1 MMGARAVVGRG
12 ELHDTEAAVLP
23 GKDRAQERAWMVEQ
37 QLIGRGIRD
46 ERMLAA
52 FREVPREAFVD
63 ESVADLAY
71 DDSPLPIG
79 EGQTISQP
87 YVVALMIE
95 ALGVRPGDRGLE
107 VGAGSGYAAA
117 ILSRLADRIYAIE
130 RQPALALAG
139 RDRLALLGFDN
150 VDLRT
155 GDGTLG
161 LPEAAPFDAI
171 LVSAGG
177 PGIPGPL
184 IEQLA
189 PDGRLVIPVGK
200 AREQRLLRITKS
212 GDGRAYQQDLGPVTF
227 VPLVGDA
234 GWR

>member
-1 MMGARAVVGRG
+1 MMGTRAVIRRG
-12 ELHDTEAAVLP
+12 APQDTEAAVLP
-23 GKDRAQERAWMVEQ
+23 GKDRAQDRARMVEQ
-37 QLIGRGIRD
+37 QLIGRRIRD
-46 ERMLAA
+46 QRLLAA
-52 FREVPREAFVD
+52 FREVPRDAFVD

-95 ALGVRPGDRGLE
+95 ALGVRPGDRVLE

-117 ILSRLADRIYAIE
+117 ILSRLAERVYGIE
-130 RQPALALAG
+130 RQPALALAA
-139 RDRLALLGFDN
+139 RHRLARLGFVN
-150 VDLRT
+150 VDLRP

-161 LPEAAPFDAI
+161 LPEVAPFDAI

-177 PGIPGPL
+177 PSIPGPL
-184 IEQLA
+184 IDQLA

-200 AREQRLLRITKS
+200 AREQRLLRIAKS
-212 GDGRAYQQDLGPVTF
+212 GDGRAYQQDLGPVSF
-227 VPLVGDA
+227 VRLVGDA